1 MVMRVPTR
9 KPGKYTHQEADPH
22 ITAAKLD
29 ELKKHLE
36 HLKKVSQPQAI
47 AETQRMAAH
56 GDFSENA
63 GYQVA
68 KARLRGI
75 NNRMLEIE
83 EYLKH
88 AVVIEPNKDTS
99 TVQLGHRVTIRS
111 AAGEK
116 TYTILGSTETNPT
129 TGVISHSSPLGAAL
143 LGRRVGDVVTIP
155 LARGKSSSCTITA
168 IV

>member
-1 MVMRVPTR
+1 MRVPTR
-9 KPGKYTHQEADPH
+9 KPGKYANQANDPH
-22 ITAAKLD
+22 VTAAKFT

-36 HLKKVSQPQAI
+36 HLKKVSQPHAI

-88 AVVIEPNKDTS
+88 AIVITPNENTS
-99 TVQLGHRVTIRS
+99 TVQLGHRVTIKS
-111 AAGEK
+111 STSTK

-129 TGVISHSSPLGAAL
+129 AGVISHSSPLGMAL
-143 LGRRVGDVVTIP
+143 LGHRVGDIVTIP
-155 LARGKSSSCTITA
+155 LTKGKTASYTIKE
-168 IV
+168 IE

>member
-1 MVMRVPTR
+1 MRVPKR
-9 KPGKYTHQEADPH
+9 KPPKYASQPNDPH
-22 ITAAKLD
+22 LTAAKLA
-29 ELKKHLE
+29 ELKKHLV

-47 AETQRMAAH
+47 AEAQRMAAH

-75 NNRMLEIE
+75 NNRILEIE

-88 AVVIEPNKDTS
+88 AVVIEPSKDTS
-99 TVQLGHRVTIRS
+99 TVQLGHTVTIQS
-111 AAGEK
+111 ATGSK

-129 TGVISHSSPLGAAL
+129 AGVISHNSPLGIAL

-155 LARGKSSSCTITA
+155 LAKGKSSSYTITA
-168 IV
+168 IA

>member
-1 MVMRVPTR
+1 MRVPTR
-9 KPGKYTHQEADPH
+9 KPGKYANQANDPH
-22 ITAAKLD
+22 VTAAKFD

-75 NNRMLEIE
+75 NNQMLEIE

-88 AVVIEPNKDTS
+88 AVVITPSNDTS
-99 TVQLGHRVTIRS
+99 TVQLGHRVTIKS
-111 AAGEK
+111 ATGTK
-116 TYTILGSTETNPT
+116 TYTILGSTETDPT
-129 TGVISHSSPLGAAL
+129 AGVISQNSPLGTAL
-143 LGRRVGDVVTIP
+143 LGHRTGDVVIIP
-155 LARGKSSSCTITA
+155 LTKGKSSSYTITA
-168 IV
+168 IE